1 MSLLSRLFG
10 GGSSSASKPQADP
23 VAHEDFRIY
32 PEPAKESG
40 GFRIVARIEKDIDGE
55 TKTHQMIRADVC
67 NSADEAEEASIAKAR
82 QLIDQQGDKIFG

>member
-10 GGSSSASKPQADP
+10 GGSSSTPAPKSEP
-23 VAHEDFRIY
+23 VAHEGYRIY

-40 GFRIVARIEKDIDGE
+40 GFRIGARIEKDVDGE
-55 TKTHQMIRADVC
+55 TKTHQMIRADIC
-67 NSADEAEEASIAKAR
+67 TSADQAEEASIGKAK